1 MTPERED
8 DRIRAEFAA
17 LRAEASRPGAVPDF
31 QEMISRAHHAGE
43 RTAPVVGTI
52 PHRRTVQIGGWV
64 SLAVAAAAAG
74 LLLVPPGA
82 TDADAEFER
91 LVAAYASTAATV
103 FHSPT
108 SGLLTTPGL
117 DLGSVPSIGQGVR
130 GMDRPP
136 SRDVPRDG
144 RDS

>member
-1 MTPERED
+1 VTEERED
-8 DRIRAEFAA
+8 DRIRAGFEA
-17 LRAEASRPGAVPDF
+17 LRTDASRPGAVPDF
-31 QEMISRAHHAGE
+31 AEMISRAHHASE
-43 RTAPVVGTI
+43 SVEPVVHAI
-52 PHRRTVQIGGWV
+52 PRRRAVQVGGWM
-64 SLAVAAAAAG
+64 SLAAAAAVVG
-74 LLLVPPGA
+74 LLLVGPRA

-91 LVAAYASTAATV
+91 LVASYSSTAATA

-108 SGLLTTPGL
+108 SGLLRTPGL

-136 SRDVPRDG
+136 VTDVPRDG

>member
-1 MTPERED
+1 MTEQRED
-8 DRIRAEFAA
+8 DRIRAGFEA

-31 QEMISRAHHAGE
+31 AEMISRARHASE
-43 RTAPVVGTI
+43 PVEPVVRAI
-52 PHRRTVQIGGWV
+52 PSRRAVQIGGWM
-64 SLAVAAAAAG
+64 SLAAAAAVVG
-74 LLLVPPGA
+74 LLLVGPRA

-91 LVAAYASTAATV
+91 LVASYSTTAATA

-108 SGLLTTPGL
+108 SGLLRTPGL

-136 SRDVPRDG
+136 VNEASPNG